1 MVGPLCNVSAPPTP
15 PDPVTNITI
24 IQFTVPDHRHAH
36 LKAQWSP
43 PLPYGNQLTQYQVWI
58 GRRET
63 EREREIGIG
72 REKSKRAVM
81 ISFRF
86 CQQLGVGELSQ
97 VSNWLV
103 YLFLI
108 LINSIINNYFIR
120 CVCVCGLDI
129 LVMVV

>member
-1 MVGPLCNVSAPPTP
+1 MRDRDREREKQREKEGE
-15 PDPVTNITI
+15 
-24 IQFTVPDHRHAH
+24 RE
-36 LKAQWSP
+36 
-43 PLPYGNQLTQYQVWI
+43 GE
-58 GRRET
+58 RET